1 MTGWRIWPTRRSW
14 PARASSAVSGAGS
27 TEPAG
32 PSAEGHLAVS
42 TSFRSLA
49 AASLVVMLGFVASRI
64 LGLVR
69 NMAILSQFG
78 AGREYEAY
86 LAAIAIPDLVFQVL
100 AGGAV
105 GSAFIPVFNRYF
117 ARGEAENAWRLT
129 NSVISLAFLITLPV
143 ALILA
148 LVARPVTELLVP
160 GWDAESKEL
169 TAQLMRIML

>member
-14 PARASSAVSGAGS
+14 PARASSAESGAGS
-27 TEPAG
+27 TEPAR

-42 TSFRSLA
+42 PSFRSLA

-105 GSAFIPVFNRYF
+105 GSAFIPVFKSYF
-117 ARGEAENAWRLT
+117 ARGDEADGWRLA
-129 NSVISLAFLITLPV
+129 NSAMT
-143 ALILA
+143 LA
-148 LVARPVTELLVP
+148 LVVTVPTSLV
-160 GWDAESKEL
+160 
-169 TAQLMRIML
+169 

>member
-14 PARASSAVSGAGS
+14 PARASSAESGAGS
-27 TEPAG
+27 TEPAR

-49 AASLVVMLGFVASRI
+49 AASVVVMLGFVASRV

-78 AGREYEAY
+78 ADREYEAF
-86 LAAIAIPDLVFQVL
+86 LAAVAIPDLVFQVL

-105 GSAFIPVFNRYF
+105 GSAFIPVFKSYF
-117 ARGEAENAWRLT
+117 ARGQEQKAWRLT
-129 NSVISLAFLITLPV
+129 DSVMTLAVLVTVPVVLLLTL
-143 ALILA
+143 LA
-148 LVARPVTELLVP
+148 RQVTDVLVP
-160 GWDAESKEL
+160 GWDLPSKEL
-169 TAQLMRIML
+169 